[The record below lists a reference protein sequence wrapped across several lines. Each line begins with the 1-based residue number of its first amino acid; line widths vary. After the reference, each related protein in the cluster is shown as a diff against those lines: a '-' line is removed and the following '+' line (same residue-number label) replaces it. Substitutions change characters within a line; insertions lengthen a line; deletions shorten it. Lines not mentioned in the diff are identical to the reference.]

1 MIATI
6 ILKNSK
12 LLERLSL
19 RLKIFLAILMVMI
32 FMNEKTFAAI
42 EIADERATAD
52 YWTRRNLNGDEIILS
67 AQEISRLNAQI
78 LRKDNYAA
86 DLANFP
92 QKISAEMLKARI
104 NKATD
109 DVKIDGKHFA
119 MANRNFDAIVN
130 DVNVLYA
137 VTVERADVRILPIA
151 WQGELYDPLQGTAI
165 DPAEPVAVMWEST
178 DGKFV
183 FAQTRNYF
191 GWIEKSKLAFTTRE
205 IWRTYIKPK
214 NFIVVT
220 ANKKTVEVD
229 GKNILFQMGAVI
241 PLSNKIDKNFWLAKV
256 PVSDGGKLREVTIK
270 IAKDDTVHKNF
281 LPFTTN
287 NLIRQSFKFL
297 GDVYGWGGLQD
308 SVDCSAFTSD
318 IYRSMGIEIPRDA
331 NRQEKFLPKII
342 TLNNQSYDERI
353 KILRRSPTGAL
364 LHKKGHV
371 LMFLGSDDEGTPIA
385 IHAASSYYLDD
396 KKIYVRKILVSAL
409 DYPNDYGVYTVEM
422 LTGITFAK

>member
-1 MIATI
+1 MV
-6 ILKNSK
+6 
-12 LLERLSL
+12 
-19 RLKIFLAILMVMI
+19 ILMS
-32 FMNEKTFAAI
+32 EKTFAAI
-42 EIADERATAD
+42 EIVDERATAD

-78 LRKDNYAA
+78 RRNDAYAA

-92 QKISAEMLKARI
+92 QKISAAMLKARI
-104 NKATD
+104 AKATND
-109 DVKIDGKHFA
+109 VGIDDLQVGMENRNVDAISGDVKIF
-119 MANRNFDAIVN
+119 
-130 DVNVLYA
+130 YA
-137 VTVERADVRILPIA
+137 VTLERADVRILPVS
-151 WQGELYDPLQGTAI
+151 WSGDLYDPLQGTAI

-183 FAQTRNYF
+183 FAQSRNYF
-191 GWIEKSKLAFTTRE
+191 GWIAKDKLGFTTRE
-205 IWRTYIKPK
+205 IWQTYIKPK

-241 PLSNKIDKNFWLAKV
+241 PLAKNVDDKNFWLAKI
-256 PVSDGGKLREVTIK
+256 PTSDGKNFCEVTVK
-270 IAKDDTVHKNF
+270 IPKDDTVQKNF
-281 LPFTTN
+281 LPCTTN
-287 NLIRQSFKFL
+287 NFIRQSFKFL
-297 GDVYGWGGLQD
+297 GDVYGWGGLME

-331 NRQEKFLPKII
+331 DRQEKFLPKVA
-342 TLNNQSYDERI
+342 TLNSQSYDERL

-371 LMFLGSDDEGTPIA
+371 LLLLGSDDSGTPIA

-396 KKIYVRKILVSAL
+396 KKIYVRRILVSAL
-409 DYPNDYGVYTVEM
+409 DYPNDYGVYTVEN
-422 LTGITFAK
+422 LTGVTFAKNF